1 LHCTTILFG
10 KTETRPSF
18 HLDGLG
24 LADFIGA
31 NPERGAV
38 VVGNGGMLSH
48 SVPHPNDQEQH
59 PLLPHSLGNG
69 GLAAFAG
76 AGTPAS
82 MIQQVCYIT

>member
-1 LHCTTILFG
+1 
-10 KTETRPSF
+10 
-18 HLDGLG
+18 LDGLG